1 MLIPLEGLV
10 VTVTTSSQGGS
21 LRLGECLPFQV
32 TPVPPCGGRRAHT
45 VVVMDNRAQV
55 REFLVSRR
63 ERISPAQAGLP
74 AYGGGNRRVKGLR
87 REEVALLAGVSID
100 YYVRMERGNLAGASD
115 AVLDGIAGALQL
127 DEAERAHLFDL
138 ARAAQPTPPRKRRA
152 KTSGVTDG
160 IQQILDAITDAPAW
174 IRNARHDILAVNRM
188 ARALYAP
195 LLVDPRRPANTA
207 RFIYLDPAARGFFT
221 DWERAA
227 DDIAAMLRS
236 EAGHNPHDKQLI
248 ELIGELSTRSEDFR
262 SRWAAHNVRFHRTG
276 HKRLHHPV
284 VGPLDLDFEAMEFPA
299 HPGLT
304 LVVYSAAAATSA
316 ADNLKLLASW
326 AATAEQTGDL
336 PTYA

>member
-1 MLIPLEGLV
+1 
-10 VTVTTSSQGGS
+10 
-21 LRLGECLPFQV
+21 
-32 TPVPPCGGRRAHT
+32 
-45 VVVMDNRAQV
+45 MDNRAQV

-74 AYGGGNRRVKGLR
+74 AYGGSNRRVKGLR

-100 YYVRMERGNLAGASD
+100 YYTRMERGNLAGASD
-115 AVLDGIAGALQL
+115 AVLEGIAGALQL

-138 ARAAQPTPPRKRRA
+138 ARAAQPTSPRRRRA

-160 IQQILDAITDAPAW
+160 IQQVLDAITDAPAW
-174 IRNARHDILAVNRM
+174 IRNARHDMLAANRM

-195 LLVDPRRPANTA
+195 LIADPRRPVNNA
-207 RFIYLDPAARGFFT
+207 RFIYLDPAARDFFA
-221 DWERAA
+221 DWDRAA

-262 SRWAAHNVRFHRTG
+262 TRWAAHNVRFHRTG
-276 HKRLHHPV
+276 HKRLRHPV
-284 VGPLDLDFEAMEFPA
+284 VGTLDLDFEAMEFPS

-304 LVVYSAAAATSA
+304 LVVYTAAAGTPA
-316 ADNLKLLASW
+316 ADNLMLLASW
-326 AATAEQTGDL
+326 AATAEQTGEL

>member
-1 MLIPLEGLV
+1 MDD
-10 VTVTTSSQGGS
+10 
-21 LRLGECLPFQV
+21 
-32 TPVPPCGGRRAHT
+32 PVHH
-45 VVVMDNRAQV
+45 RAQA

-63 ERISPAQAGLP
+63 ERILPEQAGLP
-74 AYGGGNRRVKGLR
+74 AYGGANRRVKGLR

-115 AVLDGIAGALQL
+115 AVLDGIANALQL

-138 ARAAQPTPPRKRRA
+138 ARAAQPTPPRQRRT
-152 KTSGVTDG
+152 KTTGVTAG
-160 IQQILDAITDAPAW
+160 IQQILDAIADAPAW
-174 IRNARHDILAVNRM
+174 VRNARHDMLAANRM

-195 LLVDPRRPANTA
+195 LFADPRRPVNNA
-207 RFIYLDPAARGFFT
+207 RFVYLDPAARDFFP

-236 EAGHNPHDKQLI
+236 EAGRNPHDKQLI

-262 SRWAAHNVRFHRTG
+262 ARWAAHNVRFHRTG

-284 VGPLDLDFEAMEFPA
+284 VGTLDLDFEAMEFPS

-304 LVVYSAAAATSA
+304 LLVYTAAAATPA

>member
-1 MLIPLEGLV
+1 
-10 VTVTTSSQGGS
+10 
-21 LRLGECLPFQV
+21 
-32 TPVPPCGGRRAHT
+32 
-45 VVVMDNRAQV
+45 MDNRAQA
-55 REFLVSRR
+55 REFLISRR

-100 YYVRMERGNLAGASD
+100 YYIRMERGNLVGASD
-115 AVLDGIAGALQL
+115 AVLDGIASALQL

-138 ARAAQPTPPRKRRA
+138 ARAAQPTPPRQRRV

-174 IRNARHDILAVNRM
+174 VRNARHDILTANRL

-195 LLVDPRRPANTA
+195 VLADPRRPANNA
-207 RFIYLDPAARGFFT
+207 RFIYLDPGAREFFA

-236 EAGHNPHDKQLI
+236 EAGSNPHDKQLV
-248 ELIGELSTRSEDFR
+248 ELIGELSTCSEEFR
-262 SRWAAHNVRFHRTG
+262 ARWAAHNVRFHRTG
-276 HKRLHHPV
+276 HKQLHHPV
-284 VGPLDLDFEAMEFPA
+284 VGTLDLDFEAMEFPA

-304 LVVYSAAAATSA
+304 LLIYTAPAATPT
-316 ADNLKLLASW
+316 ADSLKMLASW
-326 AATAEQTGDL
+326 ATTAEQAGDL
-336 PTYA
+336 PAHA